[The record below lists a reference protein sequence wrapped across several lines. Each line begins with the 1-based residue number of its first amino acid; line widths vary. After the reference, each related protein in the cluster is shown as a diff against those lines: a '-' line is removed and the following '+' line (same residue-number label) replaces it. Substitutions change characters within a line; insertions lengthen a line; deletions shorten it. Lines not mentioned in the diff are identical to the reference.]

1 MPCSTQSPS
10 LPLWFAYLISRNKM
24 FALAECLVYFG
35 NSVRLSTSTRWLL
48 WWLISC
54 VSLNGAKGC
63 PEIVKCDFWVCFW
76 GCFWKRLTLELVNR
90 VRKIAI
96 TSDGG
101 QHQAINGLH
110 RTKTEEGWLCSLGLS
125 WNVNLFLPSDIRRL
139 WFLGLELH
147 QWLSWASSVQ
157 VADCDL
163 HNHVS
168 HSLRINLSGYLLIYI
183 FSWFCFSEEPW
194 LIHLLCERVLA

>member
-1 MPCSTQSPS
+1 MVGST
-10 LPLWFAYLISRNKM
+10 
-24 FALAECLVYFG
+24 
-35 NSVRLSTSTRWLL
+35 T
-48 WWLISC
+48 
-54 VSLNGAKGC
+54 
-63 PEIVKCDFWVCFW
+63 
-76 GCFWKRLTLELVNR
+76 
-90 VRKIAI
+90 
-96 TSDGG
+96 
-101 QHQAINGLH
+101 AINGLH

-183 FSWFCFSEEPW
+183 FSWFCFSGDPW
-194 LIHLLCERVLA
+194 IIFCTYSYNDCAIPHSPYLSQHSFITNGTRYGKIIKCERLGMQFLVIFKVYIFILDYLRLMTKQLILNFV

>member
-1 MPCSTQSPS
+1 MKRNICVKNFPCPPLKIMPCSTQSPS

-24 FALAECLVYFG
+24 FALVECLVYFG

-48 WWLISC
+48 WWLILC

-90 VRKIAI
+90 LRKIAI

-101 QHQAINGLH
+101 QHQLLMACIGQ
-110 RTKTEEGWLCSLGLS
+110 RQRKGDFALS
-125 WNVNLFLPSDIRRL
+125 AWVGTSI
-139 WFLGLELH
+139 
-147 QWLSWASSVQ
+147 SSCPQ
-157 VADCDL
+157 TLDACG
-163 HNHVS
+163 S
-168 HSLRINLSGYLLIYI
+168 
-183 FSWFCFSEEPW
+183 
-194 LIHLLCERVLA
+194 